1 MRLNNSGYLLICEFE
16 GLSLKPY
23 LCPANIPTIGY
34 GNCFY
39 SDGSKVT
46 MNDKPISKYIAF
58 EMFKTIADDFAK
70 KVSKVITSPLNQN
83 QFNAIVSFSY
93 NCGISNLKSST
104 LLKKINTNHFDPT
117 IKDEFLKWN
126 KSKGKVLKGLTK
138 RRELES
144 EIYFK
149 K

>member
-16 GLSLKPY
+16 GLSLNPY

-34 GNCFY
+34 GNTFY
-39 SDGSKVT
+39 SDGSKVKIT
-46 MNDKPISKYIAF
+46 DPPISKYIAF

-83 QFNAIVSFSY
+83 QFNAVVSFSY

-104 LLKKINTNHFDPT
+104 LLKKVNFNPSDPT

-126 KSKGKVLKGLTK
+126 KANGKVLKGLTK

>member
-1 MRLNNSGYLLICEFE
+1 MRLNNNGYLLICEFE

-23 LCPANIPTIGY
+23 LCPAGIPTVGY
-34 GNCFY
+34 GNTFY

-46 MNDKPISKYIAF
+46 INDKPISKYIAF

-70 KVSKVITSPLNQN
+70 KVSKLIIAPLNQN
-83 QFNAIVSFSY
+83 QFNSIVSFSY

-104 LLKKINTNHFDPT
+104 LLKKVNFNPSDLT

-126 KSKGKVLKGLTK
+126 KANGKVLKGLTK

>member
-1 MRLNNSGYLLICEFE
+1 MRLNNNGYLLICEFE

-23 LCPANIPTIGY
+23 LCPAKIATIGY
-34 GNCFY
+34 GNTFY
-39 SDGSKVT
+39 SDGSKVKIT
-46 MNDKPISKYIAF
+46 DPPISKYIAF
-58 EMFKTIADDFAK
+58 EMFKVIADDFAK

>member
-34 GNCFY
+34 GNTFY

-46 MNDKPISKYIAF
+46 MSDKPISKYIAF
-58 EMFKTIADDFAK
+58 EMFKVIADDFAK
-70 KVSKVITSPLNQN
+70 KVSKLITYPLNQN
-83 QFNAIVSFSY
+83 QFNAVVSFAY
-93 NCGISNLKSST
+93 NVGINSFKSST
-104 LLKKINTNHFDPT
+104 LVKKINLNAFDPT

-126 KSKGKVLKGLTK
+126 KAKGKVLNGLTK

>member
-16 GLSLKPY
+16 GLSLNPY
-23 LCPANIPTIGY
+23 LCPAKIVTIGY
-34 GNCFY
+34 GNTFY
-39 SDGSKVT
+39 SDGSKVKIT
-46 MNDKPISKYIAF
+46 DPPISKYIAF
-58 EMFKTIADDFAK
+58 EMFKNIADDFAK
-70 KVSKVITSPLNQN
+70 KVSKLITSPLNQN
-83 QFNAIVSFSY
+83 QFNAVVSFSY

-104 LLKKINTNHFDPT
+104 LLKKINANHFDPT

-126 KSKGKVLKGLTK
+126 KANGKVLKGLTK

>member
-23 LCPANIPTIGY
+23 LCPANIPSIGY
-34 GNCFY
+34 GNTFY

-46 MNDKPISKYIAF
+46 MNDKLISKYLAF

-70 KVSKVITSPLNQN
+70 KVSKLITSPLNQN
-83 QFNAIVSFSY
+83 QFNAVVSFSY

-104 LLKKINTNHFDPT
+104 LLKKINSNHFDPT

-126 KSKGKVLKGLTK
+126 KAKGKVLNGLSK